1 MYAVNYYYYYCDY
14 YYYYCEDP
22 GRDKRLDTRP
32 FQQYGE
38 TCART
43 MLMVLHRVL

>member
-1 MYAVNYYYYYCDY
+1 MYAVNYYCDYYY

-22 GRDKRLDTRP
+22 GRDERIDTRP
-32 FQQYGE
+32 FQQYDK

-43 MLMVLHRVL
+43 MLTGLHRGL